1 MSVARSKF
9 VVFNPNVLKGL
20 FNLKTMN
27 FTENKLYEIQV
38 DTLKDQTIKL
48 DLSLNKIEIVNYSAV
63 DGKLMLKTLLLL
75 EVS

>member
-1 MSVARSKF
+1 
-9 VVFNPNVLKGL
+9 
-20 FNLKTMN
+20 MN

-75 EVS
+75 KVS